1 MRYLVFVL
9 TLFLTVT
16 ACFAQRSYHEDAIRY
31 FELNGTEQQ
40 YDTAIDQMFSL
51 LQQQYSN
58 QNVPDNVWDELQSNK
73 TDAITNIKSLLVS
86 VYRSNFTH
94 EDIKQLIIFYES
106 ETGRQLVKDRTQLSD
121 NQKNKLSDFFNSE
134 VGQKVQNQSDSLRS
148 MVSEVSELW
157 SRDLYNETIQKLKTK
172 GYKLP

>member
-16 ACFAQRSYHEDAIRY
+16 TSLAQRSYHEDAIRY

-40 YDTAIDQMFSL
+40 YDRAIDQMFSL

-58 QNVPDNVWDELQSNK
+58 QNVPSNIWEELQSNK
-73 TDAITNIKSLLVS
+73 TDALTNIKSLLVS

-121 NQKNKLSDFFNSE
+121 KQKTELSDFFNSE
-134 VGQKVQNQSDSLRS
+134 VEKKVQNQSDSLRL

-172 GYKLP
+172 GYQMP